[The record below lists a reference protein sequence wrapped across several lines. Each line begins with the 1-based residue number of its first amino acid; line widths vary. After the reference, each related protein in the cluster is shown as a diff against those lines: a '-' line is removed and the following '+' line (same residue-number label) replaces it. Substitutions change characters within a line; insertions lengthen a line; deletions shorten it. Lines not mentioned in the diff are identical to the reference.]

1 MTGDHSFNMEGKTPS
16 ESAIVTYQ
24 RAMPAHSNP
33 SWRNGALDIGAINGG
48 AILNLVDNIAGL
60 VALRHCRTRVVTA
73 SIDQMDFLNPV
84 HVGELIIMKASV
96 NFTGSTSLEV
106 GVAIGV
112 ENLYSGET
120 TKTGK
125 AYLTFVAIDEF
136 GRPIAVP
143 PLLPETEDEKRRFE
157 AAKARRAER
166 LSKRNLD
173 K

>member
-1 MTGDHSFNMEGKTPS
+1 MQGKKPS

-33 SWRNGALDIGAINGG
+33 SWRNGALDIGSINGG
-48 AILNLVDNIAGL
+48 AILNLVDNLAGL

-84 HVGELIIMKASV
+84 HVGELIIMKSSV
-96 NFTGSTSLEV
+96 NFTGQTSLEI
-106 GVAIGV
+106 GVSIEV
-112 ENLYSGET
+112 ENLYTGET

-125 AYLTFVAIDEF
+125 AYLTFVGIDEF
-136 GRPIAVP
+136 GRAIPVP
-143 PLLPETEDEKRRFE
+143 PILPQSDNEKRRYEE
-157 AAKARRAER
+157 AKSRRAER
-166 LSKRNLD
+166 LSKRNMQ